1 MNVLLPG
8 FGGIWSA
15 MIVVGNEG
23 ILGPTPLVIL
33 PPKDH
38 EFEIRKP
45 LLL

>member
-23 ILGPTPLVIL
+23 VFVTYPIGDAPSKGSRI
-33 PPKDH
+33 
-38 EFEIRKP
+38 
-45 LLL
+45 